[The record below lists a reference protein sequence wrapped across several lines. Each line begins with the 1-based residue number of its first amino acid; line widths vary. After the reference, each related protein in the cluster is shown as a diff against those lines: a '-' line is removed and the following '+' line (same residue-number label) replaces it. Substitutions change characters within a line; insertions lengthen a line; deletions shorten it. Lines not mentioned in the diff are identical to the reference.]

1 MTNQDDMEE
10 YRAHLETV
18 TTAEEAEAEI
28 REQRRCVRVAEYIG
42 PATTVYPGFWNGLG
56 ALHARLRLAERHAKA
71 LAARLSHV
79 PVAGGPNGGGARK
92 QRHTGQA
99 GRK

>member
-1 MTNQDDMEE
+1 MSETDDMAE
-10 YRAHLETV
+10 YREHLETV

-28 REQRRCVRVAEYIG
+28 RKQRRCVRVAEYIG
-42 PATTVYPGFWNGLG
+42 PMTTVYPGFWNGLG

-79 PVAGGPNGGGARK
+79 PVAGGLNGETPKRRA
-92 QRHTGQA
+92 TGQA